1 MKLTTTRQ
9 KYSADVV
16 KTPTLQLNS
25 ALGLLHQ
32 KSEEIADLKMRISDG
47 EDERRALLDR
57 IALLEAE
64 SKVVQREQLSSSK
77 PAIESQAAEAAALQ
91 ASMDELRETYE
102 SSVKERDGLVVE
114 IDLLKISRDDAE
126 KNASIFK
133 DLYSKA
139 SSFTDELREENANLR
154 SRLTLAETQVSKGIQ
169 QIRALYSAQAKKM
182 STELERSQLLLH
194 VLQEKDRRTDD
205 DVRRKAAREP
215 ELLAKI
221 EELRADYQEKK
232 GDLATVL
239 RQRDDL
245 LVEKQH
251 LNDQIE
257 AARSERL
264 GLRTELRRLQ
274 VELARFSARERSIKK
289 MIDLPN
295 SLDQDADT
303 EDEDD
308 DPSEEEVF
316 VCSWAIDD
324 GAERCGETFSNRQ
337 VRFSFLL
344 SPLSKL
350 NSGLHFFVH
359 TGLARSFV
367 PSRTSMIYLGR
378 RIGSLVNSM
387 FITLLYSR

>member
-182 STELERSQLLLH
+182 STELERSQLLLR

-221 EELRADYQEKK
+221 EELRADYREKK

>member
-1 MKLTTTRQ
+1 MKLTSTRQ

-64 SKVVQREQLSSSK
+64 SKVVQREQLSSSE

-182 STELERSQLLLH
+182 STELERSQLLLR

-295 SLDQDADT
+295 SLDQDAYT

-344 SPLSKL
+344 TPLSKL

>member
-64 SKVVQREQLSSSK
+64 SKVVQREQLSSSE

-182 STELERSQLLLH
+182 STELERSQLLLR

-344 SPLSKL
+344 TPLSKL

>member
-64 SKVVQREQLSSSK
+64 SKVVQREQLSSSE

-114 IDLLKISRDDAE
+114 TDLLKISRDDAE

-182 STELERSQLLLH
+182 STELERSQLLLR

-378 RIGSLVNSM
+378 RIGCLVNSM

>member
-9 KYSADVV
+9 KYSVDVV

-64 SKVVQREQLSSSK
+64 SKVVQREQLSSSE

-182 STELERSQLLLH
+182 STELERSQLLLR

-239 RQRDDL
+239 HQRDDL

-344 SPLSKL
+344 TPLSKL

>member
-64 SKVVQREQLSSSK
+64 SKVVQREQLSSSE

-139 SSFTDELREENANLR
+139 SSFTDEFREENANLR

-182 STELERSQLLLH
+182 STELERSQLLLR

>member
-64 SKVVQREQLSSSK
+64 SKVVQREQLSSSE
-77 PAIESQAAEAAALQ
+77 PAFESTAAEAAALQ

-126 KNASIFK
+126 RNASIFK

-154 SRLTLAETQVSKGIQ
+154 SRLTLAETQVSKGVQ

-182 STELERSQLLLH
+182 SSELERSQLLLS

-303 EDEDD
+303 DDEDD

-324 GAERCGETFSNRQ
+324 GAERCGETFSTRQ
-337 VRFSFLL
+337 VRFSILL

-350 NSGLHFFVH
+350 NSGLHFFAH

-378 RIGSLVNSM
+378 RIGSLLSSM

>member
-1 MKLTTTRQ
+1 MKLTSTRQ

-64 SKVVQREQLSSSK
+64 SKVVQREQLSSSE

-182 STELERSQLLLH
+182 STELERSQLLLR

-378 RIGSLVNSM
+378 RIGSLINSM

>member
-64 SKVVQREQLSSSK
+64 SKVVQREQLSSSE

-154 SRLTLAETQVSKGIQ
+154 SRLTLAETQVLKGIQ

-182 STELERSQLLLH
+182 STELERSQLLLR

-378 RIGSLVNSM
+378 RIGCLVNSM

>member
-64 SKVVQREQLSSSK
+64 SKVVQREQLSSSE

-182 STELERSQLLLH
+182 STELERSQLLLR

-378 RIGSLVNSM
+378 RIGCLVNSM

>member
-64 SKVVQREQLSSSK
+64 SKVVQREQLSSSE

-182 STELERSQLLLH
+182 STELERSQLLLR

-239 RQRDDL
+239 HQRDDL

-378 RIGSLVNSM
+378 RIGCLVNSM

>member
-1 MKLTTTRQ
+1 MKLTSTRQ

-64 SKVVQREQLSSSK
+64 SKVVQREQLSSSE

-182 STELERSQLLLH
+182 STELERSQLLLR

>member
-64 SKVVQREQLSSSK
+64 SKVVQREQLSSSE
-77 PAIESQAAEAAALQ
+77 PAIESAAAEAAALQ

-182 STELERSQLLLH
+182 STELERSQLLLR

-324 GAERCGETFSNRQ
+324 GAERCGETFSTRQ

-350 NSGLHFFVH
+350 NSCLHFFVH

-367 PSRTSMIYLGR
+367 PNRTSIIYLGR
-378 RIGSLVNSM
+378 RNGSLLSSM
-387 FITLLYSR
+387 FTSLLYSR